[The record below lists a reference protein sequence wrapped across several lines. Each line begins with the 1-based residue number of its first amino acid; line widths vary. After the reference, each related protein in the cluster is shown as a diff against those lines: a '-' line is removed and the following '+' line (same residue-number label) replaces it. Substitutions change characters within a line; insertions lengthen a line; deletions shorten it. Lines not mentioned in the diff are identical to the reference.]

1 MKSALN
7 LKSFKYIYWLGP
19 FLTLAG
25 ITAGLVAGSW
35 GAIAIGLVGAGVGL
49 MVLWLLSQGGD
60 VRSFWS
66 RRSTQV
72 STNAVLSAIAVLAI
86 FCLANFLAV
95 RYNSRVDLTENRIF
109 TLAPQSQEVT
119 KDLREPVKVWLFETT
134 PDPGDKELLENYRR
148 QSNQFSYEMVDP
160 QAQPGIAQR
169 FGVKG
174 FGEVYLERGEKRELI
189 QTVSPEQR
197 LSERRITNGLVQ
209 ISSDRQTK
217 VYFLQGHGERPLEA
231 GQGGLS
237 QATDNLKDESY
248 AAEPLNLADKAA
260 IPDDA
265 AVIVVAG
272 PQRPLLAEE
281 VTRLEEYLQRRSGL
295 MLLIDPQTNPEL
307 TGLVE
312 EWGVDFSD
320 RVMVDPTAG
329 RDGLVTLI
337 TQYGQHPITE
347 SLQNGISFYPL
358 ARPLELGEVQGVQ
371 SVPLL
376 VPNPR
381 TQAQRIG
388 ADGNLQPN
396 SATDPQGTLVL
407 GVALSRPAATPSPSP
422 SPSPSPTPLTSPSPS
437 PSPTPT
443 AQGEARLVVIGNS
456 AFITDGLFNQQLNKD
471 MFLNAVNWLSQ
482 QENPTLAVRPAELTN
497 RRILLAPAQQLW
509 LVLTA
514 LLGLPIIGLVMAGGT
529 WWRRR

>member
-19 FLTLAG
+19 LLALAG

-35 GAIAIGLVGAGVGL
+35 GPVPVGLIGAGIGLIL
-49 MVLWLLSQGGD
+49 LWLLTQGGD
-60 VRSFWS
+60 LRSFWGQ
-66 RRSTQV
+66 RSTQV
-72 STNAVLSAIAVLAI
+72 STNAVLSTLAVLTI
-86 FCLANFLAV
+86 FCLVNFLAV
-95 RYNSRVDLTENRIF
+95 RYNSRADLTENRIF

-134 PDPGDKELLENYRR
+134 PDPSDKELLENYRR
-148 QSNQFSYEMVDP
+148 QSSQFSYEVVDP

-169 FGVKG
+169 FGVKS

-209 ISSDRQTK
+209 IGSDRQTK

-237 QATDNLKDESY
+237 QATSNLKDESY
-248 AAEPLNLADKAA
+248 AAAPLNLADTAA
-260 IPDDA
+260 IPEDA

-272 PQRPLLAEE
+272 PKRPLLAEE
-281 VTRLEEYLQRRSGL
+281 VTRLKEYLTRRSGL

-312 EWGVDFSD
+312 AWGVDFSD

-329 RDGLVTLI
+329 RDGLVTII

-358 ARPLELGEVQGVQ
+358 ARPLELGDVKGVQ

-381 TQAQRIG
+381 TQAQKIG
-388 ADGNLQPN
+388 ADGQLQPDP
-396 SATDPQGTLVL
+396 ATDPQGTLVL
-407 GVALSRPAATPSPSP
+407 GVALSRPVEAAPAPSPSASPTPTPSPSP
-422 SPSPSPTPLTSPSPS
+422 S
-437 PSPTPT
+437 
-443 AQGEARLVVIGNS
+443 AKGEARLVAIGNS
-456 AFITDGLFNQQLNKD
+456 AFITDGLLNQQLNKD
-471 MFLNAVNWLSQ
+471 VFLNAVNWLSQ

-497 RRILLAPAQQLW
+497 RRILLAPSQQLW

-514 LLGLPIIGLVMAGGT
+514 LLGLPLIGLVLAGGT
-529 WWRRR
+529 WWKRR

>member
-1 MKSALN
+1 MKTALS
-7 LKSFKYIYWLGP
+7 LKAFKYIYWLGP
-19 FLTLAG
+19 FLAVAG

-35 GAIAIGLVGAGVGL
+35 GAIPVGLIGAGMGL
-49 MVLWLLSQGGD
+49 MLLWLLSQGGD
-60 VRSFWS
+60 VRSFWG

-72 STNAVLSAIAVLAI
+72 STNAVLSSIAVLAI

-95 RYNSRVDLTENRIF
+95 RYNSRVDLTENQIF
-109 TLAPQSQEVT
+109 TLAPQSQQVA
-119 KDLREPVKVWLFETT
+119 KDLRSPVKVWLFEITAN
-134 PDPGDKELLENYRR
+134 PADKELLENYRR
-148 QSNQFSYEMVDP
+148 QSSQFSYEVVDP

-169 FGVKG
+169 FGVKS
-174 FGEVYLERGEKRELI
+174 FGEAYLERGEQRELI

-248 AAEPLNLADKAA
+248 AAAPLNLADTAA
-260 IPDDA
+260 IPEDA

-281 VTRLEEYLQRRSGL
+281 VTRLKEYLTRRSGL

-307 TGLVE
+307 AGLLD
-312 EWGVDFSD
+312 EWGVAFSD
-320 RVMVDPTAG
+320 RIMVDPTAG
-329 RDGLVTLI
+329 RDGTVTII

-347 SLQNGISFYPL
+347 SLQNGISFYPE
-358 ARPLELGEVQGVQ
+358 ARPLELGESPGIQ

-381 TQAQRIG
+381 TQAQKIG
-388 ADGNLQPN
+388 TDGKLQPDP
-396 SATDPQGTLVL
+396 ATDPQGTLVL
-407 GVALSRPAATPSPSP
+407 GVALSRPVTSPPPAASPGSPPSPAPSPSP
-422 SPSPSPTPLTSPSPS
+422 S
-437 PSPTPT
+437 
-443 AQGEARLVVIGNS
+443 GEARLVAIGNS
-456 AFITDGLFNQQLNKD
+456 AFITDGLLNQQLNKD
-471 MFLNAVNWLSQ
+471 VFLNAVNWLSQ

-514 LLGLPIIGLVMAGGT
+514 LVGLPIIGLVMAGGI
-529 WWRRR
+529 WWKRR